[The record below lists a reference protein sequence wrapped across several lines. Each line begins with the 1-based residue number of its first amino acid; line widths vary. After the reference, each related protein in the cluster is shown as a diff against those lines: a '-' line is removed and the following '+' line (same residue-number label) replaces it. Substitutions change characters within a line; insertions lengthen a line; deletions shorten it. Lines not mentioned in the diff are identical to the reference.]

1 MQINKLDGIMG
12 GVGFTLSDLEDTD
25 LQRVEVRQ
33 YARNDSDSIL
43 YIYESNGLDIA
54 SWLIRADELDAL
66 ILSLQLIQK
75 AIKENE

>member
-1 MQINKLDGIMG
+1 
-12 GVGFTLSDLEDTD
+12 VGFTLSDLADAD

-33 YARNDSDSIL
+33 YARYDPDSTL
-43 YIYESNGLDIA
+43 YVYDRHGADIA
-54 SWLIRADELDAL
+54 SWLISADELDAL